1 MKIFKFPKEA
11 NYKEEDDLVE
21 VKITKDKEFKCVVIT
36 NPTDSNRIYIIDK
49 IALLNCNYNEIN
61 FYSYE
66 DLKNIEEDSDSGSL
80 KIKFKIHE
88 GESEDKLLLY
98 RTRTEQNSNKILID
112 KDYFVMLPGG
122 TLFIEF
128 LNAEKDA
135 YLKLI
140 VGEELL

>member
-11 NYKEEDDLVE
+11 NYKEDDDLVE
-21 VKITKDKEFKCVVIT
+21 MKITKDKEFKCVVIT

-49 IALLNCNYNEIN
+49 IALNNCNYNEIN

-66 DLKNIEEDSDSGSL
+66 DLKNIEEDSKGGSL

-98 RTRTEQNSNKILID
+98 RTKTDQNSNKNLID
-112 KDYFVMLPGG
+112 KEYFVLLPGA
-122 TLFIEF
+122 TLFIEL
-128 LNAEKDA
+128 LNEEKDA
-135 YLKLI
+135 CLKLV